1 MDTLWAEIAKNGIF
15 ALAAAVVGYALWKQM
30 NRISDEAKV
39 REERISSEAKTERER
54 MAAESKAERDRLHS
68 EAIAR
73 EDRLMRLAEGLTD
86 RFEALAGQYES
97 LALDVRDIKTIVH
110 GKDAA

>member
-1 MDTLWAEIAKNGIF
+1 MDAVWAEVTKNGIF
-15 ALAAAVVGYALWKQM
+15 AIAAAVIGVALWKQM
-30 NRISDEAKV
+30 QRISDEARA
-39 REERISSEAKTERER
+39 REERISAEA
-54 MAAESKAERDRLHS
+54 KAERELMHA

-73 EDRLMRLAEGLTD
+73 EDRLMKLAEGLTD

-97 LALDVRDIKTIVH
+97 LALDVHDIKANLN

>member
-1 MDTLWAEIAKNGIF
+1 MDGTLWAEVAKNGIF
-15 ALAAAVVGYALWKQM
+15 AVAAAVIAWALWKEM
-30 NRISDEAKV
+30 RRMSDEARA
-39 REERISSEAKTERER
+39 REERISTEAKTERER
-54 MAAESKAERDRLHS
+54 MHS

-86 RFEALAGQYES
+86 RFEALAGQYEN

>member
-1 MDTLWAEIAKNGIF
+1 MDVLWAEVTKNGIF
-15 ALAAAVVGYALWKQM
+15 ALAAAVVAYAFWKQLI
-30 NRISDEAKV
+30 RISDEAKA
-39 REERISSEAKTERER
+39 REERISAEARTERER
-54 MAAESKAERDRLHS
+54 MHS

-73 EDRLMRLAEGLTD
+73 EDRLMKLAEGLTD

-97 LALDVRDIKTIVH
+97 LALDVRDIKTVVH

>member
-1 MDTLWAEIAKNGIF
+1 METLWAEVAKNGIF
-15 ALAAAVVGYALWKQM
+15 ALAAAVIAYALWKQM
-30 NRISDEAKV
+30 NRISDEARA
-39 REERISSEAKTERER
+39 REERISNEAKTERER
-54 MAAESKAERDRLHS
+54 MHS

-110 GKDAA
+110 GKDVA

>member
-1 MDTLWAEIAKNGIF
+1 METLWAEVAKNGIF
-15 ALAAAVVGYALWKQM
+15 ALAAAVVAYALWKQM
-30 NRISDEAKV
+30 NRISDEAKA

-54 MAAESKAERDRLHS
+54 MHS
-68 EAIAR
+68 EAVAR

-86 RFEALAGQYES
+86 RFEALAGQYEN

>member
-1 MDTLWAEIAKNGIF
+1 MDVLWAEVAKNGIF
-15 ALAAAVVGYALWKQM
+15 ALAAAVVAYALWKQM
-30 NRISDEAKV
+30 QRISDEAKA
-39 REERISSEAKTERER
+39 REERISAEAKV
-54 MAAESKAERDRLHS
+54 ERDRMHS

-97 LALDVRDIKTIVH
+97 LALDVHDIKANLN

>member
-1 MDTLWAEIAKNGIF
+1 METVWSEIAKNGIF
-15 ALAAAVVGYALWKQM
+15 ALAAAVIGYALWKQM
-30 NRISDEAKV
+30 QRISDEAKA
-39 REERISSEAKTERER
+39 REERITAESKTERER
-54 MAAESKAERDRLHS
+54 MHS

-73 EDRLMRLAEGLTD
+73 EDRLMKLAEGLTD
-86 RFEALAGQYES
+86 RFEALAGQYEN